1 MAKGMKTGG
10 REAGVPNKFHSGRAS
25 EIERQ
30 GKRLPP
36 ANLLLIAENSMAMAA
51 RFQPEVTDPVT
62 REKRPNPDYDRDQ
75 YAFWLDRA
83 REALRD
89 AAPYYAPKLHAVAI
103 ATPPSVDDNAGRVD
117 PREHMWQVYKQMR
130 KRGELAMKTVSNQTP
145 KAAETGTNST
155 TPVPEPAV
163 VAEDDDGD
171 GVAV

>member
-1 MAKGMKTGG
+1 MPNPHPSVKGRKV
-10 REAGVPNKFHSGRAS
+10 GVPNKFSSQRALAV
-25 EIERQ
+25 ERE

-36 ANLLLIAENSMAMAA
+36 ANLLMIAENSMAMAA
-51 RFQPEVTDPVT
+51 RYQPGTD
-62 REKRPNPDYDRDQ
+62 EKPNTNHNEER

-130 KRGELAMKTVSNQTP
+130 ERGELAMKTVSNQTP